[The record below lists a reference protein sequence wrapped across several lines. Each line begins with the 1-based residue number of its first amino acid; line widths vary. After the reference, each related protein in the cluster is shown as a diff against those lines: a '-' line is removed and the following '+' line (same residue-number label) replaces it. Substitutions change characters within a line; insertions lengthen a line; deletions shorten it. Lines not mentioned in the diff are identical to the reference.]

1 MHIPSTNI
9 WTLLKDALVH
19 VINFKLNDLTEF
31 LFQWKFLNVIKWLTQ
46 NQMKVTHKH
55 KLITN

>member
-31 LFQWKFLNVIKWLTQ
+31 LFQCYKMIDTKSNESNT
-46 NQMKVTHKH
+46 
-55 KLITN
+55 